1 MPNYEEYEDWEHK
14 KGVPKELLY
23 LLFSFYET
31 QPIAG
36 AVRATGVLSAAARSR
51 GKLCAFLSCITSRPR
66 PPRFRM
72 SAQVLIT

>member
-1 MPNYEEYEDWEHK
+1 MLATYEYLFLCERQEKKKDAKGYEEYEDWEHK
-14 KGVPKELLY
+14 KGVPKELIY

-51 GKLCAFLSCITSRPR
+51 GKL
-66 PPRFRM
+66 
-72 SAQVLIT
+72 

>member
-1 MPNYEEYEDWEHK
+1 MLATCEYLVLCERQEKKKDAKGYEEYEDWEHK

-23 LLFSFYET
+23 LLFNFYET

-51 GKLCAFLSCITSRPR
+51 GKL
-66 PPRFRM
+66 
-72 SAQVLIT
+72 